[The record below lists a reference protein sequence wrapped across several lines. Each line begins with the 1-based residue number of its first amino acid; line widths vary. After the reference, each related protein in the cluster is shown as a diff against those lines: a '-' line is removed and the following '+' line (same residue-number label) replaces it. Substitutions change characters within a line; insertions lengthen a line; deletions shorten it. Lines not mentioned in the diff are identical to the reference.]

1 MRVRF
6 QADADLNL
14 IILLAVIRREPAVD
28 FQTAAAAGLAH
39 RQDPD
44 VLAMAANDGRLLVTH
59 DQKTMPDHFATFIAS
74 QSSPGVLVV
83 PQHLP
88 ISIVADDLLLLW
100 GATEAE
106 EWINRI
112 CYLPL

>member
-1 MRVRF
+1 MRF

-14 IILLAVIRREPAVD
+14 AILLAVVRREPAID
-28 FQTAAAAGLAH
+28 FQAAQVAGLA
-39 RQDPD
+39 RRPDPV
-44 VLAMAANDGRLLVTH
+44 VLSLTAKDGRLLVTH
-59 DQKTMPDHFATFIAS
+59 DQKTMPDHFARFVAKET
-74 QSSPGVLVV
+74 SSGLLIV

-88 ISIVADDLLLLW
+88 ISVVVDELLLIW
-100 GATEAE
+100 GATEHE

>member
-14 IILLAVIRREPAVD
+14 AIVLAVVRREPAID
-28 FQTAAAAGLAH
+28 FQTAI
-39 RQDPD
+39 
-44 VLAMAANDGRLLVTH
+44 MAALAFRPDSEVLSLTAAEGRLLVTY
-59 DQKTMPDHFATFIAS
+59 DQKTMPDHFAKFVAKET
-74 QSSPGVLVV
+74 SSGLLIV

-88 ISIVADDLLLLW
+88 ISVVVDELLLIW
-100 GATEAE
+100 GATEHE

-112 CYLPL
+112 CYVPL